1 MNNQQFTCQSD
12 RADAYVA
19 DKLNSEERAAFES
32 HLDDC
37 ETCRQALDRAVA
49 SPAAWSELQTSLSD
63 PQKLALENAIDEQ
76 RFSPASSELEFCKK
90 LLGPTDDP
98 RMLGRIGTY
107 EIVGLLGHGGMGV
120 VFKGL
125 DPSLNRYVAIKMLA
139 PMFSA
144 NGASKQ
150 RFLRE
155 AQSAAA
161 VVHEH
166 VVPIHGISQWQD
178 TPYLVM
184 AFIRGESLQKRLAQ
198 RGPLPIRELLRI
210 GRQVAS
216 GLAAA
221 HAQGL
226 IHRDIKPANI
236 LLETDVDRARI
247 TDFGLAR
254 AVDDIRLTRT
264 DTLLGTPQYMSPEQ
278 ARDEALDFRTDLF
291 SLGVV
296 LYEAAAGRAPFQ
308 AATSYGILRKIVDH
322 QPKPLRQID
331 ADIPE
336 WFDQIV
342 QKLMAKNPAD
352 RFQTATE
359 VATLLEQCLAHVE
372 QPQLVELPASLSRP
386 NQRNPF
392 LNRRSA
398 MIGGAIVGAAV
409 VACLMFAGAD
419 PENSSSTAE
428 ESKAEQASGGPTT
441 TVGGYKIA
449 VRKVGN
455 VGNMKMDIEFD
466 FSKMAVEQNT
476 KSFSGPG
483 GGGFAGAAAG
493 ASGGTFNK
501 PNLGIALS
509 IHGKDKDKSIIE
521 ISNKAVA
528 YDDQGRRLE
537 GVGEGPQRPRFREF
551 ESSASGEPVLYLS
564 GRKVDAQSIKK
575 LNGQLL
581 VTPGRV
587 TIAKFDGPKFATGKA
602 KQFGGKS
609 FTLNSVE
616 KDAKGIKIN
625 VECPPTKAAAIGGN
639 PADRFQT
646 MLTDRGAYKAEIVDD
661 EGEVH
666 TATSSTSVGGNV
678 SGNFGGGQGGFG
690 GRLPPQQQPGG
701 NADHSFQFPA
711 LPEGREIKLI
721 RVRMTERNGPTKAID
736 FTLENIPLPE

>member
-1 MNNQQFTCQSD
+1 MNNQPVTCQAD
-12 RADAYVA
+12 RATAYAAGAMNA
-19 DKLNSEERAAFES
+19 DERAAFES
-32 HLDDC
+32 HLDAC
-37 ETCRQALDRAVA
+37 EACRQALDRTVA
-49 SPAAWSELQTSLSD
+49 SAEDWSELQVSLSGSHD
-63 PQKLALENAIDEQ
+63 VALQSAIEAE
-76 RFSPASSELEFCKK
+76 RFAPAGSGLEFCKK

-107 EIVGLLGHGGMGV
+107 EIIGLLGHGGMGV

-125 DPSLNRYVAIKMLA
+125 DPSLNRYVAVKMLA

-264 DTLLGTPQYMSPEQ
+264 DTLIGTPQYMSPEQ

-352 RFQTATE
+352 RYQTATE

-372 QPQLVELPASLSRP
+372 QPQLVKLPASLSSP
-386 NQRNPF
+386 KQRNPF
-392 LNRRSA
+392 FNRRSV
-398 MIGGAIVGAAV
+398 MFGGAIAGAAV
-409 VACLMFAGAD
+409 VAYLMFAGGD
-419 PENSSSTAE
+419 PDTSSSTAE
-428 ESKAEQASGGPTT
+428 EPKTEQGSGGPSTT
-441 TVGGYKIA
+441 AGGYKIA

-466 FSKMAVEQNT
+466 FSKIAVEQNT
-476 KSFSGPG
+476 KSFNAPG
-483 GGGFAGAAAG
+483 GGGFAGGAAG
-493 ASGGTFNK
+493 GSGGTFNK

-509 IHGKDKDKSIIE
+509 IHGKDKDNSIIE
-521 ISNKAVA
+521 ISNKAEA
-528 YDDQGRRLE
+528 YDDQGRKLE
-537 GVGEGPQRPRFREF
+537 GIGAGPTVPRFREF

-564 GRKVDAQSIKK
+564 GRKVDAKSVKE

-609 FTLNSVE
+609 FTLKAVE
-616 KDAKGIKIN
+616 KDAKGIKIS
-625 VECPPTKAAAIGGN
+625 VDCPPTKAAAIGGN

-646 MLTDRGAYKAEIVDD
+646 MLTDRGAYRAEMVDD
-661 EGEVH
+661 EGEVYS
-666 TATSSTSVGGNV
+666 ATSSSSVGGNV

-690 GRLPPQQQPGG
+690 GRLPPQQQQGS
-701 NADHSFQFPA
+701 NADHSFQFSP
-711 LPEGREIKLI
+711 LPEGREIKQI

-736 FTLENIPLPE
+736 FTLKNIPLPE

>member
-1 MNNQQFTCQSD
+1 MNNHPVACQAE
-12 RADAYVA
+12 RPAAYVA
-19 DKLNSEERAAFES
+19 GTMTADERAAFES

-37 ETCRQALDRAVA
+37 ESCRQALDRAVA
-49 SPAAWSELQTSLSD
+49 SPNDWSELQTSLSGI
-63 PQKLALENAIDEQ
+63 QEIALQSAIEAE

-125 DPSLNRYVAIKMLA
+125 DPSLNRYVAVKMLA
-139 PMFSA
+139 PMYSA

-236 LLETDVDRARI
+236 LLESDVDRARI

-296 LYEAAAGRAPFQ
+296 LYEAATGRAPFQ

-331 ADIPE
+331 PDIPE

-352 RFQTATE
+352 RYQTATE
-359 VATLLEQCLAHVE
+359 AATLLEQCLAHVE
-372 QPQLVELPASLSRP
+372 QPQLVELPASLSSP
-386 NQRNPF
+386 KQRNPF
-392 LNRRSA
+392 LNRRSV
-398 MIGGAIVGAAV
+398 MFGGAIAGAAV
-409 VACLMFAGAD
+409 AACLMFAGGD
-419 PENSSSTAE
+419 PANNSSTAE
-428 ESKAEQASGGPTT
+428 EPKTEQGSGGPTAE
-441 TVGGYKIA
+441 VGGYKIG

-455 VGNMKMDIEFD
+455 LGTMKMDIEFD
-466 FSKMAVEQNT
+466 FSKMVVEQNT
-476 KSFSGPG
+476 KSFTGPG
-483 GGGFAGAAAG
+483 GSGFAGAAGG

-509 IHGKDKDKSIIE
+509 IHGKDKDNSIIE
-521 ISNKAVA
+521 ISNTAEA
-528 YDDQGRRLE
+528 YDDQGRKLE
-537 GVGEGPQRPRFREF
+537 GIGEGPTVPRFREF

-564 GRKVDAQSIKK
+564 GRKVDAKSIQK
-575 LNGQLL
+575 LHGQLL

-616 KDAKGIKIN
+616 KGAKGIKIS
-625 VECPPTKAAAIGGN
+625 VECPPTKAATIGGN

-661 EGEVH
+661 EGDVH
-666 TATSSTSVGGNV
+666 TATGSSSVGGNV

-690 GRLPPQQQPGG
+690 GRLPPNQQPQGG
-701 NADHSFQFPA
+701 SADHSFQFPP
-711 LPEGREIKLI
+711 LPEGREIKQI
-721 RVRMTERNGPTKAID
+721 RVRMTERDSPTKKLD
-736 FTLENIPLPE
+736 FTLENIPLP